1 MESIENL
8 QQTLEHYEYVQARQT
23 NQDVIKLMQPIIDKV
38 KQDIEELIRVN
49 KN

>member
-8 QQTLEHYEYVQARQT
+8 QHTLEHYEYVQARQT